1 MMVINRKLKIT
12 LAAMI
17 AASQIG
23 GSASVAAP
31 TVDQL
36 LTLQT
41 HLSQGNLVAMVSFID
56 DNPDMLEGHTH
67 LSGILTALVAM
78 VESGA
83 TLSALPPA
91 MIAQLEAS
99 LRNARM
105 SFVQAA
111 FRAEIY

>member
-1 MMVINRKLKIT
+1 M
-12 LAAMI
+12 
-17 AASQIG
+17 
-23 GSASVAAP
+23 
-31 TVDQL
+31 
-36 LTLQT
+36 
-41 HLSQGNLVAMVSFID
+41 
-56 DNPDMLEGHTH
+56 
-67 LSGILTALVAM
+67 LTALVAM

>member
-1 MMVINRKLKIT
+1 MVINRKLKIT

-31 TVDQL
+31 TVEYF

-41 HLSQGNLVAMVSFID
+41 HLSHGDLGAMVSFIE
-56 DNPDMLEGHTH
+56 DNPDMLESETP
-67 LSGILTALVAM
+67 LSGMLTDLVAM

-83 TLSALPPA
+83 TLSALPLA

-105 SFVQAA
+105 SFVQTA

>member
-1 MMVINRKLKIT
+1 MVINRKLKIT

-36 LTLQT
+36 LTLQD
-41 HLSQGNLVAMVSFID
+41 HLYQGNLGAIVTLVD
-56 DNPDMLEGHTH
+56 LNPDMLDADTP
-67 LSGILTALVAM
+67 LSGLLSDLVAM
-78 VESGA
+78 IQSGA

-111 FRAEIY
+111 LSAEIY